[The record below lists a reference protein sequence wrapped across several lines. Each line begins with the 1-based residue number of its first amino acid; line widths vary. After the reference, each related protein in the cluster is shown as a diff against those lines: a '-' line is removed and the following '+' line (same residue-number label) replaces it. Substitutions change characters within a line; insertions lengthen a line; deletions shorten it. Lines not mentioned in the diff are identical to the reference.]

1 MSLEHYWALTLGRLV
16 FWLIFPVDMIH
27 HFMFIETDSHKVHM
41 TKKKKRI
48 WNIWVLSGTCWKLV
62 KLGRTTEFHNLKSNR
77 IVQIIWPVT
86 GTRKNWHF
94 LYKFF
99 IYV

>member
-1 MSLEHYWALTLGRLV
+1 
-16 FWLIFPVDMIH
+16 
-27 HFMFIETDSHKVHM
+27 MFIETDSHKVHM

-77 IVQIIWPVT
+77 IVQII
-86 GTRKNWHF
+86 
-94 LYKFF
+94 
-99 IYV
+99 